1 MPCEKSHSRDDN
13 TWRLY
18 YFAGVDL
25 TKYHKLRSLNNKTLL
40 SQFCSLEVQD
50 PNIGRVFPSW
60 RLRGRVG
67 LFSAFSRGSLAI
79 FVSLGWGCITAISDI
94 SLTWQS
100 FQVHGWLEMSSFYKD
115 TSHIGL
121 KARSASVWP
130 RIIALQR
137 LGFQIRSHWEVLEVR
152 T

>member
-67 LFSAFSRGSLAI
+67 VVLCFFSWFTGNLCFPGLGLYHSNFWHLPHLAI
-79 FVSLGWGCITAISDI
+79 LPSAWVTWNVLFLSGHQSYWIKDPLCFSMASDNCIATTWFPNKVALG
-94 SLTWQS
+94 
-100 FQVHGWLEMSSFYKD
+100 
-115 TSHIGL
+115 
-121 KARSASVWP
+121 SA
-130 RIIALQR
+130 
-137 LGFQIRSHWEVLEVR
+137 GG
-152 T
+152 